1 MEHLLRE
8 ASMLLYRTVVLYLT
22 VVIMVRLVG
31 KRTVAQLAPFDLAVI
46 IIAGSVAAI
55 PIENS
60 DLSVMSGIV
69 PIMMLGLLQYTVAWL
84 NMKSRWFEKLTQGT
98 STVLVQDGQVLEEN
112 LKKERITMSD
122 LNIVLRQK
130 EVEHLADVEL
140 ATIEPDGMISV
151 IKKKKAQPLT
161 PQDLQSGTLKSL
173 DLIRSQNAFRSRE
186 RLNWLV
192 SEIGR
197 KNGL

>member
-161 PQDLQSGTLKSL
+161 PQDLQSGTLKYL

>member
-1 MEHLLRE
+1 
-8 ASMLLYRTVVLYLT
+8 MLLFRTVVLYLT
-22 VVIMVRLVG
+22 VVVMVRIVG

-55 PIENS
+55 PIENKE
-60 DLSVMSGIV
+60 LGVMSGIV
-69 PIMMLGLLQYTVAWL
+69 PIAMLGLLQYAVAWL
-84 NMKSRWFEKLTQGT
+84 NVRSRWFEKLTQGT

-112 LKKERITMSD
+112 LRKERITMSD

-151 IKKKKAQPLT
+151 IKKKQAQPLT
-161 PQDLQSGTLKSL
+161 PQQLQSGALKYL
-173 DLIRSQNAFRSRE
+173 ELIWLENYRRSQQTFNQLLGEAC
-186 RLNWLV
+186 
-192 SEIGR
+192 R
-197 KNGL
+197 KSKRPS